1 MFYHNLAGI
10 QIIVFRKSNCS
21 FYHKR
26 NIISC
31 ERRRSGAAQQL
42 SFSPPAGTDCAKLIL
57 TNEGEQRLY
66 DIMTQAIMTHCQS
79 LTRGNCLP
87 SHCLCVPVI
96 SQNRNCPLSI
106 IN

>member
-10 QIIVFRKSNCS
+10 QIIVFRKSNCR
-21 FYHKR
+21 FHHKR
-26 NIISC
+26 HFSC
-31 ERRRSGAAQQL
+31 VRGRSE
-42 SFSPPAGTDCAKLIL
+42 SSTTIVIFPPAGTDCAKLIL

-96 SQNRNCPLSI
+96 SQNTNCPLSI